1 MNIDQTTFTV
11 SVPAKL
17 NLSLAITGKR
27 EGLHTLDMIV
37 CPYYKYEDVV
47 SFCPQEGV
55 EGVTSVKTD
64 SDLQDFDGE
73 RFEHVIK
80 DKLDIIAKRANVGG
94 SIYIRKNIPLGAG
107 MGGSSASVVG
117 ALKAV
122 EAYCASIGKNILL
135 DTAFLLSLGSD
146 VPCMYDGEVC
156 RVRGVGEVV
165 DKLNCAKI
173 PSFESIVVEGGADSG
188 ACYKTYDT
196 LDKNYS
202 DLPIPQNVQEAL
214 EMNRNDLFE
223 ASCIVNPRIKETV
236 ERLKNEGIDKVYMTG
251 SGSGLFYIV

>member
-1 MNIDQTTFTV
+1 
-11 SVPAKL
+11 
-17 NLSLAITGKR
+17 
-27 EGLHTLDMIV
+27 
-37 CPYYKYEDVV
+37 
-47 SFCPQEGV
+47 
-55 EGVTSVKTD
+55 
-64 SDLQDFDGE
+64 
-73 RFEHVIK
+73 
-80 DKLDIIAKRANVGG
+80 
-94 SIYIRKNIPLGAG
+94 
-107 MGGSSASVVG
+107 
-117 ALKAV
+117 
-122 EAYCASIGKNILL
+122 
-135 DTAFLLSLGSD
+135 
-146 VPCMYDGEVC
+146 MYDGEVC

-173 PSFESIVVEGGADSG
+173 PSFESIVVDGGADSG

-214 EMNRNDLFE
+214 EMTRNDLFE